1 MSVSTKDKDIL
12 RELAGRIAEVAA
24 LPVHQEKRDMWT
36 RLNRLERVRPMVFIN
51 EIPWHEIPEASRLQ
65 CEDEFCRGWESRFRM
80 QLYCWDHMRCD
91 MVVDPVVYSPYVIQ
105 DTGYELSEDST
116 RSGFEHGSRSFQPVI
131 KDEADIEKIQMPRI
145 TPDWEATERD
155 WQRAVALFGDLLPV
169 EKRGVVHMWCA
180 PWDILITWWGITE
193 LYMDMMDRPQF
204 VHKGISRMMDALVSR
219 LDQLEQMGLLSVS
232 DGNHRVG
239 SGGLGITDELPPPNH
254 DPAHVRPEDQ
264 WGTSTGQI
272 FSEVSPDM
280 HDEFCLQYEK
290 RWLERFGLNC
300 YGCCEPL
307 HNKMPLM
314 RTIPNLRRVSMSP
327 WIDIDKAADEVKT
340 DYVFSLKLNPA
351 VVAPDRWD
359 PDVARR
365 QVREALEKTRGCV
378 VEVVMKDVSTC
389 RDEPQ
394 RLCEWT
400 QIVMEEVEAF
410 G

>member
-1 MSVSTKDKDIL
+1 
-12 RELAGRIAEVAA
+12 
-24 LPVHQEKRDMWT
+24 
-36 RLNRLERVRPMVFIN
+36 
-51 EIPWHEIPEASRLQ
+51 
-65 CEDEFCRGWESRFRM
+65 
-80 QLYCWDHMRCD
+80 
-91 MVVDPVVYSPYVIQ
+91 
-105 DTGYELSEDST
+105 
-116 RSGFEHGSRSFQPVI
+116 
-131 KDEADIEKIQMPRI
+131 
-145 TPDWEATERD
+145 
-155 WQRAVALFGDLLPV
+155 
-169 EKRGVVHMWCA
+169 
-180 PWDILITWWGITE
+180 
-193 LYMDMMDRPQF
+193 

-219 LDQLEQMGLLSVS
+219 LDQFEQMGLLSVS

-239 SGGLGITDELPPPNH
+239 SGGLGITDELPPPNY

-394 RLCEWT
+394 RLREWT

-410 G
+410 A